1 MKYILFIISLIS
13 ISASAQQRLSLE
25 DAINVALKN
34 SLDIQLAK
42 NSVEQ
47 NTVLNNYGVAGGLPQ
62 VAGSLTDNEQV
73 SSIKQKFNVGDS
85 STRSISTTNVAGNTL
100 NAGVTGSI
108 VLYNGMRIVSTK
120 KRLEQLQHQS
130 EQLLNSQVQ
139 NIIAAVMTK
148 YFDVVRQQ
156 SYLKT
161 IDRSIDASKERL
173 NILEV
178 RKSAGLANNAD
189 IFQAQIDLNTLN
201 QSKESQ
207 FLVIDQAKTDL
218 LTLLTLKPD
227 STLGVEDSIII
238 DNNILMDSVMTNL
251 TTNPDI
257 IAADQQIRINELIVK
272 ETAAQRYPTLSVNGG
287 YSYSRTQSAAGQT
300 ILNTKYGPTVG
311 VSLSIPIYN
320 GSALKRQQQA
330 AEINVNNAELQKK
343 ALIRD
348 YEANAVKTYQAYAN
362 TLKQYLTEQRNYK
375 LAQDLLDLVLERF
388 RLKVATI
395 IELRDAQQSFE
406 QAGYR
411 LVNLAY
417 VAKASEIELKRL
429 SRKLTN

>member
-13 ISASAQQRLSLE
+13 ISAGAQQRLTLD

-42 NSVEQ
+42 NSVTQ
-47 NTVLNNYGVAGGLPQ
+47 NTILNNYGVAGGLPQ
-62 VAGSLTDNEQV
+62 VAGTLTDNEQV
-73 SSIKQKFNVGDS
+73 SSIRQKFNVGDS
-85 STRSISTTNVAGNTL
+85 TTRSISTTNVAGNNL
-100 NAGVTGSI
+100 NAGITGSI

-156 SYLKT
+156 SYMKT

-238 DNNILMDSVMTNL
+238 DNNILLDSVMTNL

-257 IAADQQIRINELIVK
+257 IAADQQIKINELIVK
-272 ETAAQRYPTLSVNGG
+272 ETAAQRYPTLAVNGG

-300 ILNTKYGPTVG
+300 ILNTRYGPTVG

-320 GSALKRQQQA
+320 GSALKRQQQV
-330 AEINVNNAELQKK
+330 AEINVNSAALQKK

-348 YEANAVKTYQAYAN
+348 YEANAVKTYQAYSN
-362 TLKQYLTEQRNYK
+362 TLKQYLIEQRNYK
-375 LAQDLLDLVLERF
+375 LAQDLLDLVMERF

-429 SRKLTN
+429 SGKLGN

>member
-300 ILNTKYGPTVG
+300 ILNTRYGPTVG

-429 SRKLTN
+429 SRKLTK